1 MVADYEKL
9 RGRKIHKVE
18 AVRTNLGIMGQDSH
32 GAEYQ
37 ES

>member
-1 MVADYEKL
+1 MIADYEKL
-9 RGRKIHKVE
+9 RGRKIYKVE
-18 AVRTNLGIMGQDSH
+18 AVRTNLGITGQDSH